1 MQSPEPSED
10 DAVRVVSRASGGRS
24 KAPFGAAVP
33 QVQRLINAAI
43 RKAMKEGTH
52 LTTGPFKSLG
62 RWADL
67 DKWQKVT
74 VVKEI
79 WDVMR
84 EYALP
89 AVPDPDTPIARG
101 TSAEDASAQVLREW
115 IMSEEEMK
123 QERDAEGGGLR
134 IPKQDID
141 KRKQY
146 FTKLA
151 TGSVTRQPGR
161 GKWSRAELQTEQ
173 GARPMEMLSEDD
185 DAESDQG
192 RTSSVPESGASLVGR
207 SNTLKRGGPGRP
219 IPTKDP
225 STDGCEEHV
234 ADEGRGAETESC
246 QEEEMVTMAGRGMYE
261 PPSEDDRGGDQS
273 GHGDT
278 DEDGDRRMEVD
289 DEVKE
294 DPEEVKEEPKESMAP
309 PVPADGGESAAR
321 EGANL
326 PDNDQAP
333 IVPASLRGNRMKP
346 H

>member
-1 MQSPEPSED
+1 
-10 DAVRVVSRASGGRS
+10 
-24 KAPFGAAVP
+24 
-33 QVQRLINAAI
+33 
-43 RKAMKEGTH
+43 MKEGTH

-67 DKWQKVT
+67 DKWQQVT

-101 TSAEDASAQVLREW
+101 TSAEDASTQVLREW

-123 QERDAEGGGLR
+123 QKRDAEGGGLR
-134 IPKQDID
+134 ILKEEID

-173 GARPMEMLSEDD
+173 GTRPMEMLSEDD

-192 RTSSVPESGASLVGR
+192 HTSSVPESGASLVGR
-207 SNTLKRGGPGRP
+207 SNALKRGGPGRP
-219 IPTKDP
+219 IPTKTRAPTAVKNTFQHLD
-225 STDGCEEHV
+225 SSENDTS

-278 DEDGDRRMEVD
+278 DEDGLTT
-289 DEVKE
+289 K
-294 DPEEVKEEPKESMAP
+294 
-309 PVPADGGESAAR
+309 
-321 EGANL
+321 
-326 PDNDQAP
+326 
-333 IVPASLRGNRMKP
+333 
-346 H
+346 